1 MDYQTRITIQVI
13 LGLEER
19 VERIRREI
27 EDMRARQ
34 ESTQSKESLLKSLER
49 RIEVLKSTLPITL
62 RW

>member
-1 MDYQTRITIQVI
+1 MDYQTRIVIQVI

-19 VERIRREI
+19 AERIRREI

-34 ESTQSKESLLKSLER
+34 EPTQLKENLLKSLER